1 MNNEDPKNSR
11 LKINLNIFWFIIILL
26 TTIFIT
32 TIITALSLNGNT
44 ERAVNVGTDTRQEF
58 AKLYNVYDTLSKEY
72 YTDVDKDELI
82 ESSIKG
88 MVEGLNDPYSE
99 YMLPEQTEEFEES
112 ITGDFHGI
120 GAELMQDDRSII
132 ISSPMKGSPAEDAG
146 LQSGDKIIEIDEEST
161 QDFTTQDAVK
171 RIRGEKGTDVTLTIQ
186 RGSDKPFN
194 VTITRDKIHVDSVT
208 SEIKDNVAHISVN
221 RFQQET
227 ANELKNA

>member
-1 MNNEDPKNSR
+1 GEVVNNEDPKNSR

-88 MVEGLNDPYSE
+88 MVEGLNDPYSRS
-99 YMLPEQTEEFEES
+99 EERRVGKEC
-112 ITGDFHGI
+112 
-120 GAELMQDDRSII
+120 RS
-132 ISSPMKGSPAEDAG
+132 G
-146 LQSGDKIIEIDEEST
+146 
-161 QDFTTQDAVK
+161 
-171 RIRGEKGTDVTLTIQ
+171 
-186 RGSDKPFN
+186 
-194 VTITRDKIHVDSVT
+194 
-208 SEIKDNVAHISVN
+208 
-221 RFQQET
+221 
-227 ANELKNA
+227 

>member
-1 MNNEDPKNSR
+1 
-11 LKINLNIFWFIIILL
+11 
-26 TTIFIT
+26 
-32 TIITALSLNGNT
+32 
-44 ERAVNVGTDTRQEF
+44 
-58 AKLYNVYDTLSKEY
+58 
-72 YTDVDKDELI
+72 
-82 ESSIKG
+82 G

-120 GAELMQDDRSII
+120 GAELMQDDQSII

-186 RGSDKPFN
+186 RGSEDRKS
-194 VTITRDKIHVDSVT
+194 TRLNSSHVS
-208 SEIKDNVAHISVN
+208 
-221 RFQQET
+221 
-227 ANELKNA
+227 L